1 MPRMVKY
8 TLIIEETVGPT
19 SGQDRTKHQVN
30 YAVAKRT
37 LVFPVDSSGKH
48 IYKPVSRATM
58 DLISGLAD
66 YDYLNV
72 ARGIVDLLHYDKKE
86 NGEE

>member
-19 SGQDRTKHQVN
+19 SGRDRTQTQVN
-30 YAVAKRT
+30 HGITKRK
-37 LVFPVDSSGKH
+37 LLFPVDSSGNH
-48 IYKPVSRATM
+48 VYKAVSRATM
-58 DLISGLAD
+58 DLIIGLAD

-72 ARGIVDLLHYDKKE
+72 TRGIVDLLHYDKKE

>member
-8 TLIIEETVGPT
+8 TLIIEETFGPT
-19 SGQDRTKHQVN
+19 SGRDRKQQQVN
-30 YAVAKRT
+30 HAIAKKT
-37 LVFPVDSSGKH
+37 LLFPVDSDGNH
-48 IYKPVSRATM
+48 VYKAVSRATM
-58 DLISGLAD
+58 DLINGLAD

-72 ARGIVDLLHYDKKE
+72 TRGIVDLLHYDKKE